1 MKFDPPKHTLS
12 IFEITVYC
20 SSKKN
25 RVPLDKIPY
34 KSNNDPKSPT
44 VFLDLYD
51 IFDDFFTKN
60 KDSIRQQNKKNI
72 GYRYKNSWSNVLQR
86 SIITRME
93 RGEFGTSREVE
104 NMIKSQNT
112 GTTTLDPSHIVFE
125 PFYLGLFVPKNKTS
139 AFFFSPKR
147 GVISLKSLFWADF
160 EKYFR
165 ERTQCNI
172 ECKLFINSD
181 VYNEWMDAEVSQIIA
196 TTVRVGEQIS
206 DDITEE
212 VPFEEYPEYTETKI
226 IRPAK
231 PIFRNP
237 LNNFISYS
245 DKYGVTLNSKYEG
258 SANQYDEVKAQV
270 KKGNRTL
277 LFPLKTMGRDLAR
290 EFQIELP
297 DLIYGTDGHPKLESI
312 QSEYTSVYNEYE
324 KYLQ

>member
-165 ERTQCNI
+165 MLKDL
-172 ECKLFINSD
+172 KLL
-181 VYNEWMDAEVSQIIA
+181 
-196 TTVRVGEQIS
+196 
-206 DDITEE
+206 
-212 VPFEEYPEYTETKI
+212 
-226 IRPAK
+226 
-231 PIFRNP
+231 P
-237 LNNFISYS
+237 L
-245 DKYGVTLNSKYEG
+245 L
-258 SANQYDEVKAQV
+258 
-270 KKGNRTL
+270 
-277 LFPLKTMGRDLAR
+277 
-290 EFQIELP
+290 
-297 DLIYGTDGHPKLESI
+297 
-312 QSEYTSVYNEYE
+312 
-324 KYLQ
+324 